1 MSHDLYETRKKVG
14 NIYQIAGT
22 RHYELL
28 SGSCKGTRAI
38 DVKTG
43 GGLEYTVVPD
53 RGLDISLASY
63 KGINLVY
70 QTPNGEVNPAF
81 YNANGNEWLRTFFGG
96 LLTTCG
102 PNYLGP
108 PCEDK
113 NEQLGLH
120 GRYSTIPAKNYFDSI
135 SYDDKIIKIEGV
147 IEECSPFSSK
157 IVIYRTI
164 ISRIFENK
172 IYIIDEVENIGS
184 KEIPLTMLYHHNF
197 GYPLLS
203 KDSKVFIDS
212 ENMEPYDDYSLK
224 FIDDLHNFG
233 EPNGNNQEK
242 NYFHTMKKNKQAH
255 AATVNTKLGLCV
267 YIHFDSS
274 SLPFLTQWKLED
286 EVDYVLALEP
296 CNTRCE
302 SRRVL
307 RNKNML
313 PYIGAHEKKKFE
325 IEIGVLEGTEIQ
337 TYIDKTYF

>member
-1 MSHDLYETRKKVG
+1 MSYDLYKIRKKVG

-28 SGSCKGTRAI
+28 NGSCKGTRAI

-63 KGINLVY
+63 KGTNLVY

-81 YNANGNEWLRTFFGG
+81 YNASGNEWLRTFFGG

-108 PCEDK
+108 PCKDG
-113 NEQLGLH
+113 NEKLGLH
-120 GRYSTIPAKNYFDSI
+120 GRYSTIPAKDYFDKI
-135 SYDDKIIKIEGV
+135 SYDDNSIRIEGN
-147 IEECSPFSSK
+147 IEECSPFGPK
-157 IVIYRTI
+157 IVIHRTI

-172 IYIIDEVENIGS
+172 IRIVDEVENIGS
-184 KEIPLTMLYHHNF
+184 KEIPLTMLYHQNF

-203 KDSKVFIDS
+203 KDSKVFINS
-212 ENMEPYDDYSLK
+212 ENVEPYDDYSLE
-224 FIDDLHNFG
+224 FIEDWHSLG
-233 EPNGNNQEK
+233 EPNGSNQEK
-242 NYFHTMKKNKQAH
+242 NYFHTMKKYKQAH
-255 AATVNTKLGLCV
+255 AAIVNTKLGLCV
-267 YIHFDSS
+267 YTSFDTS

-302 SRRVL
+302 SRTVL

-313 PYIGAHEKKKFE
+313 PHIGAHEKKKFE
-325 IEIGVLEGTEIQ
+325 LEIGVLEGVAIQ
-337 TYIDKTYF
+337 TYIDKHF